1 MSTKH
6 IDIDDGH
13 PFIFSSGTWDQQ
25 LSADAFKTK
34 TKGFMKIVRFVS
46 TSRLTGIRQHTNID
60 NGPPVTYAPASPP
73 FYATV
78 PYYPSPSLSMGE
90 HVLSMMNMVDEDLIW
105 LDYFI
110 IQSVDGGTPQ
120 ILLSDGALIPQNST
134 NTAPNSTPPALPTTT
149 LISTIT
155 ATLKI
160 SVSQLSLTPNSTLS
174 QTAKMRPTFKATLT
188 SSTEEGLGPT
198 SLDQNASGC
207 PAPTTINFHNTSA
220 SASNTTIDKRAIAGT
235 VGGILALMLLIG
247 RLVLYAHKRRQKHQM
262 MEAILN
268 PYIPSDLNLP
278 SPKKLRVDESFEP
291 PFEAKNNSSTS
302 LTTTI
307 NDRGAQPSQAC
318 SGSESI

>member
-1 MSTKH
+1 MGGLQEYANT
-6 IDIDDGH
+6 
-13 PFIFSSGTWDQQ
+13 P
-25 LSADAFKTK
+25 SAALD
-34 TKGFMKIVRFVS
+34 S
-46 TSRLTGIRQHTNID
+46 QYSID

-78 PYYPSPSLSMGE
+78 PYYQSPSLSVGE
-90 HVLSMMNMVDEDLIW
+90 HVLLTMNMVDEDLIW
-105 LDYFI
+105 LNYFI
-110 IQSVDGGTPQ
+110 IQSVD
-120 ILLSDGALIPQNST
+120 ILLSDGVLISQNST
-134 NTAPNSTPPALPTTT
+134 NTALNSTPPALPTTT

-174 QTAKMRPTFKATLT
+174 QTAKMQPTFKATLT

-198 SLDQNASGC
+198 SLDQNASGY
-207 PAPTTINFHNTSA
+207 PAPTTIDFQNTSA

-307 NDRGAQPSQAC
+307 NDRGVRNPPRLAANQKAVDEKDQSVE
-318 SGSESI
+318 SGREAAKTPTNAVDARVRLPPYDA